1 MSAIVTTSGI
11 LVPLKNRGKDN
22 KLIPWSL
29 VKKET
34 IKPAI
39 KRCTA
44 PKHGVDIYVVEKTVD
59 GKKLDAVFETEREAL
74 RAVDIFLIENG
85 REPEYILRRL

>member
-1 MSAIVTTSGI
+1 MTHRVTTAGVV
-11 LVPLKNRGKDN
+11 VPLKNRGKET

-34 IKPAI
+34 IRPAI

-44 PKHGVDIYVVEKTVD
+44 PKHGVDIYLVEKTVNGHRLEGVYD
-59 GKKLDAVFETEREAL
+59 TERDAL